1 MINLTKYKYFKPY
14 EFECAVPRCRIDD
27 RDKDFLRALDSARE
41 LAGIPFRINSAYRS
55 KDYELA
61 KGRTGTS
68 SHTKGLAVD
77 IACSDSRK
85 RYLIVN
91 SLIAVGFMRIGI
103 NKTYIH
109 VDADSDKRA
118 SIWLYQ

>member
-1 MINLTKYKYFKPY
+1 MIKLSGYKHFKPY
-14 EFECAVPRCRIDD
+14 EFECCVPKCHISDMD
-27 RDKDFLRALDSARE
+27 ADFLGVLDSARE
-41 LAGIPFRINSAYRS
+41 LAGIPFRLNSAYRS
-55 KDYELA
+55 KEYELSR
-61 KGRTGTS
+61 GRTGLS

-77 IACSDSRK
+77 IRCTDSRK

-109 VDADSDKRA
+109 VDADDSKRA
-118 SIWLYQ
+118 SIWLY

>member
-1 MINLTKYKYFKPY
+1 MNLRKYKHFKPY
-14 EFECAVPRCRIDD
+14 EFNCCVPRCDINDMD
-27 RDKDFLRALDSARE
+27 ADFLGVLDDARE
-41 LAGIPFRINSAYRS
+41 LAGVPFRLNSAYRS

-68 SHTKGLAVD
+68 SHCKGVAVD

-85 RYLIVN
+85 RYLIVQ

-109 VDADSDKRA
+109 VDADDDKRA
-118 SIWLYQ
+118 SIWLY